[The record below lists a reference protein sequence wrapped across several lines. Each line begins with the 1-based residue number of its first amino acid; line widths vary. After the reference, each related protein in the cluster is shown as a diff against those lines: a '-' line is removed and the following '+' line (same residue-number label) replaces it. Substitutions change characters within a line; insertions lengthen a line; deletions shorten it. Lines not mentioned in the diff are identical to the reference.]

1 MGQNG
6 EAVALEAAQRGDVM
20 LEEGGL
26 TLTSANVIYIVQAK
40 RSSSN
45 VEVMSDETISS
56 HCNNRWALIQRSFWS
71 CCAAMEARKDEAGDR
86 LPQYSVLHAGE

>member
-26 TLTSANVIYIVQAK
+26 
-40 RSSSN
+40 
-45 VEVMSDETISS
+45 
-56 HCNNRWALIQRSFWS
+56 H
-71 CCAAMEARKDEAGDR
+71 
-86 LPQYSVLHAGE
+86 LPPQT